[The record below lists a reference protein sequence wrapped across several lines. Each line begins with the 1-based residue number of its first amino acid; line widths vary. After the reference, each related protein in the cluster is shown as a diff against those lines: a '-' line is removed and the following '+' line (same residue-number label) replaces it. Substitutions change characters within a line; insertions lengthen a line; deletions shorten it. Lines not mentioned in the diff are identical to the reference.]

1 MTQVITASKEIE
13 RQARDSA
20 TEKLHSMAPLGP
32 SIKGAAAAVEQE
44 KKREEEEKRPEEE
57 IIDFTKHKIREIQAL
72 YPVPEQLDPFTE
84 ALLSGVDPMA
94 AHQALTLVYPMLGFL
109 GNNMRVLYADG
120 KLRYVNGQGWQMGG
134 SRRGKSIVL
143 RSLEELFLSKDIAE
157 KNAAVKRAADYSLL
171 SEKEQKE
178 VAPPRVVIRIFDSIP
193 TAIALLKQM
202 QINGGGAVYLSCSE
216 CGELGKKI
224 GTVYY
229 SVLLDMLKK
238 GYDGVGEPFLHET
251 SSKIYFVESMK
262 IFSNIGG
269 TEDPMYKV
277 FSHCD
282 SDGTLSRGVVTI
294 LGEPKNEETEGPYKS
309 PSWTDEQLHI
319 LLEGASR
326 LRNFDNRFNEN
337 QNENQNNDKE
347 SDERVYEGA
356 KDGDGSAPTVEEYN
370 ISLQRERERRALRI
384 PTIVSFGKEIKR
396 DLARIGEITDDC
408 CSRANEIA
416 QGMCY
421 LLYVAN
427 GLAEVPEEE
436 RDAKYHE
443 TLHRIFDVVRWWIKR
458 SMDCAISIQTELNAN
473 SKSHREKIRMAY
485 KQRAGATV
493 AESIYRERSAAFEQY
508 EKEHEGETVSVRDV
522 RDGFEPFK
530 SLSLRTI
537 HRSVKERGWKLC
549 AFGKYR
555 VPGKEVES

>member
-1 MTQVITASKEIE
+1 MTQVITASKEME
-13 RQARDSA
+13 RQARDKA
-20 TEKLHSMAPLGP
+20 TEKLHNMAPLGP
-32 SIKGAAAAVEQE
+32 SITGAAAMVEQE
-44 KKREEEEKRPEEE
+44 NEFNEDEEHLEEEGE
-57 IIDFTKHKIREIQAL
+57 IVDFTKCKIREIQAL
-72 YPVPEQLDPFTE
+72 TPVPEQLDPFTE
-84 ALLSGVDPMA
+84 ALLAGVDPMA

-294 LGEPKNEETEGPYKS
+294 LGEPKDEVKEGPYKS
-309 PSWTDEQLHI
+309 PSWTEEQVKI
-319 LLEGASR
+319 LLRGANR

-347 SDERVYEGA
+347 SDERVYESA
-356 KDGDGSAPTVEEYN
+356 KDSDGSAPTVEEYN
-370 ISLQRERERRALRI
+370 ISLQRERERHALCI
-384 PTIVSFGKEIKR
+384 PAIVSFGKEIKS
-396 DLARIGEITDDC
+396 DLSRIGEIADDC
-408 CSRANEIA
+408 CSRAFEVA

-427 GLAEVPEEE
+427 GLAEIPEGE

-443 TLHRIFDVVRWWIKR
+443 TMHRIFDVVRWWINR
-458 SMDCAISIQTELNAN
+458 SMECAIAIQTRLNAN
-473 SKSHREKIRMAY
+473 SKSHREEIRLAY
-485 KQRAGATV
+485 KQTIGASSALGV
-493 AESIYRERSAAFEQY
+493 FNEREMAFVEY
-508 EKEHEGETVSVRDV
+508 EKSHAGEIVNVRAVINSIELLKKLNPKTVSRDI
-522 RDGFEPFK
+522 K
-530 SLSLRTI
+530 A
-537 HRSVKERGWKLC
+537 RGWEE
-549 AFGKYR
+549 FSHGKYR
-555 VPGKEVES
+555 VPKKED

>member
-32 SIKGAAAAVEQE
+32 SIRGAAAAVEQE
-44 KKREEEEKRPEEE
+44 KKREEEEKRLEEE

-178 VAPPRVVIRIFDSIP
+178 MAPPREVIRIFDSIP
-193 TAIALLKQM
+193 TSIALLKQM
-202 QINGGGAVYLSCSE
+202 QINGGGAIYISCSE

-224 GTVYY
+224 GSAYY
-229 SVLLDMLKK
+229 SVMLDMMKK
-238 GYDGVGEPFLHET
+238 GYDGTGEPFLHET
-251 SSKIYFVESMK
+251 SSRIYFVESMK
-262 IFSNIGG
+262 IFTNIGG

-277 FSHCD
+277 FRSCD

-294 LGEPKNEETEGPYKS
+294 LGEPKDEVKEGLYKS
-309 PSWTDEQLHI
+309 PSWTEEQVKI
-319 LLEGASR
+319 LLGGANR
-326 LRNFDNRFNEN
+326 LRKFDNRFKEN
-337 QNENQNNDKE
+337 QNENYDKE

-356 KDGDGSAPTVEEYN
+356 KGGDGSAPTVEEYN
-370 ISLQRERERRALRI
+370 ISLQRERERHALCI
-384 PTIVSFGKEIKR
+384 PAIVSFGKEIKS
-396 DLARIGEITDDC
+396 DLSRIGEIADDC
-408 CSRANEIA
+408 CSRAFEVA

-427 GLAEVPEEE
+427 GLAEIPEGE

-443 TLHRIFDVVRWWIKR
+443 TMHRIFDVVRWWINR
-458 SMDCAISIQTELNAN
+458 SMECAIAIQTRLNAN
-473 SKSHREKIRMAY
+473 SKSHREEIRLAY
-485 KQRAGATV
+485 KQTMGASSALGV
-493 AESIYRERSAAFEQY
+493 FNEREMAFVEY
-508 EKEHEGETVSVRDV
+508 EKSHAGEIVNVRAVINSIELLKKLNPKTVSRDI
-522 RDGFEPFK
+522 K
-530 SLSLRTI
+530 A
-537 HRSVKERGWKLC
+537 RGWEE
-549 AFGKYR
+549 FSHGKYR
-555 VPGKEVES
+555 VPRKGD